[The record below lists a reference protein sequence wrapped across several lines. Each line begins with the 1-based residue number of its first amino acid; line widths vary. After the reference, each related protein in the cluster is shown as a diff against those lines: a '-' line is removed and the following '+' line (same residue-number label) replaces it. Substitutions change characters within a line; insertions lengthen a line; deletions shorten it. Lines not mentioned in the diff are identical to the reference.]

1 MAISQDE
8 KNSVTI
14 EHIAKLTKS
23 NDTVTITKAEGNVI
37 IDTSVNKGSDT
48 LKFGNEYDASKFST
62 KMSENG
68 RDLELTYTDNSQIQ
82 TITIKNYFSKGG
94 NSTKSSVKEIEINGE
109 TKNILDLYTNVV
121 SAKGTKINGSM
132 FNDVITGSD
141 KADKIY
147 TGAGNDTIT
156 ANKGNDTINIT
167 GAGNKTINI
176 ANGDGNDVITGIAK
190 ADKVILNGL
199 TAENLSYS
207 KSGNDLVITR
217 EEEAATEGKEAVTAT
232 TTIKD
237 YFKNSKNADKL
248 DGVTNVS
255 VSGKGKL
262 VGGFT
267 NDTITGSD
275 KADKI
280 YTGAG
285 NDSITAGKGND
296 TINITGAGNKT
307 INIANGDGND
317 VITGI
322 AKADKIILNGLTDDK
337 LSYSK
342 SGNDLVITREEE
354 AATEGKKAVTAKT
367 TIKDFFKDSNNLD
380 KLAGVTVK
388 DITVTGKGKLVG
400 GFTNDTIIGSD
411 KADKIYT
418 GAGNDT
424 ITANKGNDTI
434 NITGAGEKTINIA
447 NGDGNDVITGI
458 AKADETNLVFDN
470 DAELSYSKNGASN
483 DLIIT
488 RKYAEQL
495 KDKKGN
501 LLYKDAVTGEKV
513 TNEITTISGTEVE
526 GTYYQNGDE
535 IITQA
540 EYNKIGD
547 DAKKASGYD
556 VAQGTYYQNG
566 KTIITEAEYEKK
578 ATDAKDNSGYTQATE
593 TIYSKTSEEGTSY
606 MTETQFN
613 AIGTDAQKG
622 YNVAEGTYY
631 KNGSEIITDTA
642 YNQLATD
649 AKDNS
654 GYTQA
659 TEAIYSKTSAEGTS
673 YMTETQFNAIGT
685 KAQEGYNVAEGT
697 YYKNG
702 SDIITDTAYDQLATD
717 AKDKSGYTQATG
729 TIYSKTEEGG
739 TTSYMTQADYDKI
752 GTDAQKGY
760 SVATGTYYQNG
771 SDIITDTAYDQ
782 LATDA
787 KDKSGY
793 TTATETI
800 YSKTTDGVVSYKTQ
814 ADYDKIGTDAQ
825 EGYNVAEGTYYK
837 NGSDIITESAYNQL
851 VENAKTNLGYTQIS
865 GNFYRNSEGT
875 IITESAYNDLGDKGS
890 YTKIENE
897 VIYSKTEEGGT
908 PSYISQT
915 KYDELVS
922 QAKSELGYT
931 QAGET
936 IYSKTTDGVVS
947 YKTQAD
953 YDKLATD
960 AKNNS
965 GYTQASGN
973 FYKNSDG
980 TIITQADYDKIGTD
994 AQNGYTKAD
1003 AGDVYTDGKDHYI
1016 FKANYDQLATD
1027 AKKASGYESAAGT
1040 FYKNTDGT
1048 IITQADYDKIGTDA
1062 QKGYTRA
1069 DAGDVYTN
1077 GTGSYIFKA
1086 KYDQLATDA
1095 KNNSGYTTAEGTFY
1109 QKDGQIITQADY
1121 DKIGTD
1127 AQKGYTQADAG
1138 DVYTNG
1144 TSYIFKAD
1152 YDKLATD
1159 AKNNSGYKSAE
1170 GIFYKNSDGKIIT
1183 EAEFNAIGT
1192 KAQEGYDPANA
1203 GDVYTDGKGSYIF
1216 KADFD
1221 KIGTDAQKGYDPVK
1235 DKVYSYGTG
1244 EDLKYSTDATKDLI
1258 NSAVTE
1264 DRYNKTTV
1272 KDFFTNG
1279 EGASNVKVNG
1289 KDITDNIYNISTVK
1303 KHAEQN
1309 IVDKSGD
1316 DTYNVDN
1323 KFDFAKDKLI
1333 ISDTDGNNDVLNLA
1347 QKADKLT
1354 ILFDIKKETGSAVGD
1369 ALYVIG
1375 KDSTDLAH
1383 GIQMEGIDKVKTAD
1397 GDVTAP
1403 TNEIISD
1410 VQSWLAGANSG
1421 KGYDSVADAIQNND
1435 ADLANLIAKFAPS
1448 QPQA

>member
-1 MAISQDE
+1 M
-8 KNSVTI
+8 
-14 EHIAKLTKS
+14 
-23 NDTVTITKAEGNVI
+23 
-37 IDTSVNKGSDT
+37 
-48 LKFGNEYDASKFST
+48 
-62 KMSENG
+62 
-68 RDLELTYTDNSQIQ
+68 
-82 TITIKNYFSKGG
+82 
-94 NSTKSSVKEIEINGE
+94 
-109 TKNILDLYTNVV
+109 
-121 SAKGTKINGSM
+121 
-132 FNDVITGSD
+132 
-141 KADKIY
+141 
-147 TGAGNDTIT
+147 
-156 ANKGNDTINIT
+156 
-167 GAGNKTINI
+167 
-176 ANGDGNDVITGIAK
+176 
-190 ADKVILNGL
+190 
-199 TAENLSYS
+199 
-207 KSGNDLVITR
+207 
-217 EEEAATEGKEAVTAT
+217 
-232 TTIKD
+232 
-237 YFKNSKNADKL
+237 
-248 DGVTNVS
+248 
-255 VSGKGKL
+255 
-262 VGGFT
+262 
-267 NDTITGSD
+267 
-275 KADKI
+275 
-280 YTGAG
+280 
-285 NDSITAGKGND
+285 
-296 TINITGAGNKT
+296 
-307 INIANGDGND
+307 
-317 VITGI
+317 
-322 AKADKIILNGLTDDK
+322 
-337 LSYSK
+337 
-342 SGNDLVITREEE
+342 
-354 AATEGKKAVTAKT
+354 
-367 TIKDFFKDSNNLD
+367 
-380 KLAGVTVK
+380 TVK

-593 TIYSKTSEEGTSY
+593 
-606 MTETQFN
+606 
-613 AIGTDAQKG
+613 
-622 YNVAEGTYY
+622 
-631 KNGSEIITDTA
+631 
-642 YNQLATD
+642 
-649 AKDNS
+649 
-654 GYTQA
+654 
-659 TEAIYSKTSAEGTS
+659 AIYSKTSAEGTS

-685 KAQEGYNVAEGT
+685 K
-697 YYKNG
+697 
-702 SDIITDTAYDQLATD
+702 
-717 AKDKSGYTQATG
+717 
-729 TIYSKTEEGG
+729 
-739 TTSYMTQADYDKI
+739 
-752 GTDAQKGY
+752 
-760 SVATGTYYQNG
+760 
-771 SDIITDTAYDQ
+771 
-782 LATDA
+782 
-787 KDKSGY
+787 
-793 TTATETI
+793 
-800 YSKTTDGVVSYKTQ
+800 
-814 ADYDKIGTDAQ
+814 AQ

-994 AQNGYTKAD
+994 AQ
-1003 AGDVYTDGKDHYI
+1003 
-1016 FKANYDQLATD
+1016 
-1027 AKKASGYESAAGT
+1027 
-1040 FYKNTDGT
+1040 
-1048 IITQADYDKIGTDA
+1048 
-1062 QKGYTRA
+1062 KGYTRA

-1095 KNNSGYTTAEGTFY
+1095 KNNSGYTTAEGTFYQKDGQIITQADYDKIGTDAQKGYTQADAGDVYTNGTSYIFKADYDNLATNAKKASGYESAEGTFY

>member
-400 GFTNDTIIGSD
+400 GFTNDTIIGSA

-526 GTYYQNGDE
+526 GTYYQKGDE

-540 EYNKIGD
+540 EYDKIGT
-547 DAKKASGYD
+547 DAKEASGYH

-566 KTIITEAEYEKK
+566 SDIITDTAYDQL
-578 ATDAKDNSGYTQATE
+578 ATDAKGNSGYTQATE
-593 TIYSKTSEEGTSY
+593 TIYSKTSE
-606 MTETQFN
+606 
-613 AIGTDAQKG
+613 
-622 YNVAEGTYY
+622 
-631 KNGSEIITDTA
+631 
-642 YNQLATD
+642 
-649 AKDNS
+649 
-654 GYTQA
+654 
-659 TEAIYSKTSAEGTS
+659 EGTS

-702 SDIITDTAYDQLATD
+702 STIITDTAYDQLATD

-739 TTSYMTQADYDKI
+739 KTSYMTQADYDKI

-760 SVATGTYYQNG
+760 SVATGTYYKNG
-771 SDIITDTAYDQ
+771 STIITEADYDK

-787 KDKSGY
+787 KNNSGY
-793 TTATETI
+793 TTTAETI

-814 ADYDKIGTDAQ
+814 AEFDAIGTKAQ
-825 EGYNVAEGTYYK
+825 EGYNVAEGNYYK
-837 NGSDIITESAYNQL
+837 NGSDIITEAKYNQL
-851 VENAKTNLGYTQIS
+851 VENAKTGLGYTQVS
-865 GNFYRNSEGT
+865 DNLYRNSDGN
-875 IITESAYNDLGDKGS
+875 IITESAYNDLEDKGT

-908 PSYISQT
+908 TSYKTQAD
-915 KYDELVS
+915 YDELVS
-922 QAKSELGYT
+922 QAKSDLGYT
-931 QAGET
+931 QTGET

-947 YKTQAD
+947 YITQAD
-953 YDKLATD
+953 FDKLATD

-965 GYTQASGN
+965 GYTTASGN

-980 TIITQADYDKIGTD
+980 EIITEAAFNAIGTK
-994 AQNGYTKAD
+994 AQEGYTKAD
-1003 AGDVYTDGKDHYI
+1003 AGDVYTDGKDSYI

-1027 AKKASGYESAAGT
+1027 AKKASGYES
-1040 FYKNTDGT
+1040 
-1048 IITQADYDKIGTDA
+1048 
-1062 QKGYTRA
+1062 
-1069 DAGDVYTN
+1069 
-1077 GTGSYIFKA
+1077 
-1086 KYDQLATDA
+1086 
-1095 KNNSGYTTAEGTFY
+1095 AEGTFY

-1127 AQKGYTQADAG
+1127 AQKGYTQADAN

-1221 KIGTDAQKGYDPVK
+1221 KIGTDAQQDYKKVV

-1244 EDLKYSTDATKDLI
+1244 EDLKYSTDATKDI
-1258 NSAVTE
+1258 TNSAATE

-1333 ISDTDGNNDVLNLA
+1333 ISDTQGDNDVLNLA

-1375 KDSTDLAH
+1375 KDSTDLTH

-1397 GDVTAP
+1397 SDVAAAP
-1403 TNEIISD
+1403 TDEIVSA
-1410 VQSWLAGANSG
+1410 VQGWLAGANDG
-1421 KGYDSVADAIQNND
+1421 NGYDSVADAIQNND

-1448 QPQA
+1448 QPQQ